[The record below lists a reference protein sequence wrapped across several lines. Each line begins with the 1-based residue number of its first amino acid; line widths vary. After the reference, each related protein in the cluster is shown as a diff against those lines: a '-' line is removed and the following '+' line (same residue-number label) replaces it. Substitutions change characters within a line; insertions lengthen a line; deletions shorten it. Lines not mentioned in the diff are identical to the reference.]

1 MIKFSSLIVLILIL
15 TKTSYSSN
23 LIVLDIEEIINSNKQ
38 YEEILIKINNNQDK
52 SSNLLKKDEL
62 ELENLFEEIED
73 SKLLLDENEINRL
86 IEEYNIK
93 SNKFNEVVES
103 FNLHYQEQIV
113 EIRKF
118 IIQEIIVLAEKYA
131 KDNNIDIILDSSSY
145 LIASNKINITGIIRE
160 KLNNIDLK
168 LEFKDFE
175 KN

>member
-1 MIKFSSLIVLILIL
+1 LIKFSSLIVLILIL

>member
-1 MIKFSSLIVLILIL
+1 M
-15 TKTSYSSN
+15 
-23 LIVLDIEEIINSNKQ
+23 IVLDIEEIINSNKQ

>member
-1 MIKFSSLIVLILIL
+1 
-15 TKTSYSSN
+15 